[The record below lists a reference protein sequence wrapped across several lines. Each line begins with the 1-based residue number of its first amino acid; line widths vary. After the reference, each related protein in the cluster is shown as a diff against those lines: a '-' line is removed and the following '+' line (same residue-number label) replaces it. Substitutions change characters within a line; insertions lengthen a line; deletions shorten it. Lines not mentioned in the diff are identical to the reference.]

1 MGLFNSFKSSP
12 EESTR
17 TQQPTWDPDTIAMQ
31 QPSSPPAP
39 TIERVVIE
47 QPQNKQRQLRGGG
60 EGADCCCGLYVRWS
74 SLL

>member
-47 QPQNKQRQLRGGG
+47 QPVCSLRYIPMNVYS
-60 EGADCCCGLYVRWS
+60 D
-74 SLL
+74 